1 MLNLQIFKTDEFN
14 VRVIDGM
21 FVGKDVAR
29 CLGYKKPEDAIFRHV
44 DDEDKTSKNIPQPQ
58 NTGLVSKAVL
68 INQSGVYSLVL
79 SSKLPSAKR
88 FKRWITNEVIPS
100 IQQTGAY
107 LDVDFAQKAISNP
120 RFVIQLLEKI
130 EEDKPKV
137 ELAEKFLLSSD
148 AISIGDF
155 AKVIGRGR
163 NRLFKTL
170 RLMGIFD
177 NWNIPY
183 QNYMERGYFK
193 LIETTKHGIICK
205 TPLITPK
212 GQEYISKRL
221 EE

>member
-1 MLNLQIFKTDEFN
+1 MLNLKIFKTDEFN
-14 VRVIDGM
+14 VRVIDGL
-21 FVGKDVAR
+21 FVGVDVAR
-29 CLGYKKPEDAIFRHV
+29 CLGYQTPRNAVERHV
-44 DDEDKTSKNIPQPQ
+44 DEEDKTMKQIPQPQ
-58 NTGLVSKAVL
+58 NGALVTNAVL
-68 INQSGVYSLVL
+68 INQAGVYSLVL

-88 FKRWITNEVIPS
+88 FKRWIVSEVIPS
-100 IQQTGAY
+100 IQQTGSY
-107 LDVDFAQKAISNP
+107 MDMDFVQKAIQNP
-120 RFVIQLLEKI
+120 RFMIRLLEKI

-137 ELAEKFLLSSD
+137 ELAEKFLLSTD

-170 RLMGIFD
+170 RLMGILD

-183 QNYMERGYFK
+183 QNYMERGYFR
-193 LIETTKHGIICK
+193 LIETTKNGLICK

-221 EE
+221 EG

>member
-1 MLNLQIFKTDEFN
+1 MLNLKIFKTEEFN
-14 VRVIDGM
+14 VRVIDGL
-21 FVGKDVAR
+21 FVGIDVAR
-29 CLGYKKPEDAIFRHV
+29 CLGYKDCTDAIKRHV
-44 DDEDKTSKNIPQPQ
+44 DEEDKKTVQIPQRG
-58 NTGLVSKAVL
+58 NASLVTNAVL
-68 INQSGVYSLVL
+68 VNQSGVYSLVL

-100 IQQTGAY
+100 IQQTGY
-107 LDVDFAQKAISNP
+107 YMDMDFVQKAIQNP
-120 RFVIQLLEKI
+120 RFMIRLLEKI

-137 ELAEKFLLSSD
+137 ELAEKFLLSTD

-170 RLMGIFD
+170 RLMGILD

-183 QNYMERGYFK
+183 QNYMERGYFR
-193 LIETTKHGIICK
+193 LIETTKNGLICK
-205 TPLITPK
+205 TPLITRK

-221 EE
+221 EG